1 MRVLANNEIT
11 RKLDWVGVVSSG
23 VCAIHCSL
31 LPLASYLA
39 PAFTTY
45 LENEWVHFLL
55 ILLIVPVAGVSF
67 YKTQSIHGQ
76 VLPVKL
82 ALLGLG
88 LLVGSFGLERIFEFE
103 VDGLELILT
112 ISASV
117 LLIAGHLLNIFYY
130 REETAQNLSRL

>member
-1 MRVLANNEIT
+1 MNVLAKNEIS
-11 RKLDWVGVVSSG
+11 RKLDWVGIVSSG

-39 PAFTTY
+39 PAFSAY
-45 LENEWVHFLL
+45 FENEWVHFLL
-55 ILLIVPVAGVSF
+55 ILLMVPVAGVSF
-67 YKTQSIHGQ
+67 YRTQSIHGQ

-88 LLVGSFGLERIFEFE
+88 LLVGSFGLEHIFEFE

-112 ISASV
+112 IFASV
-117 LLIAGHLLNIFYY
+117 LLIAGHLLNIYY
-130 REETAQNLSRL
+130 YKEETAQSL